1 MGKGMRYEGRCR
13 QEKLIEHKTSIFPHG
28 KKGRNAC
35 APQGTRLEAWNLLD
49 MVGSPYLRYC

>member
-1 MGKGMRYEGRCR
+1 MGRGMRDEGRCR
-13 QEKLIEHKTSIFPHG
+13 QETLIEHKTSLFPHG
-28 KKGRNAC
+28 EKGRNAR